1 MTVKELQNKLRQEKF
16 DVKNARVYVQIE
28 NECFEVE
35 NVNIYDGEV
44 HITVGEPAEE
54 VRIIEKSWNIYH

>member
-28 NECFEVE
+28 NERFDLED
-35 NVNIYDGEV
+35 VNIYDGEV

-54 VRIIEKSWNIYH
+54 VEIIEK

>member
-54 VRIIEKSWNIYH
+54 VRIIEK